1 MVVIKYRLI
10 NKTALLQLFAWASIM
25 ILYFLYLQ
33 VRWPDSSD
41 TLLLIHTL
49 IAFSFF
55 AIIIYGYYYFIYSR
69 YFKNALS
76 LKFILVCA
84 LFLLLSIAVR
94 IVTESEIVAA
104 LQFEGHIF
112 NYGKIQLL
120 YDTVTSSVAFAIAVL
135 FVYVNETL
143 KSQRREQEIVN
154 KQLKTELKL
163 LKAQVQPHF
172 LFNCLNSI
180 YADAYE
186 KAPEVA
192 GSIERLSGLMRYFA
206 HDNYQEKV
214 PMEREIQFL
223 KDYIALELERSHL
236 KHSLEFEVNCQKADI
251 LVPPMLFI
259 PLVENVFK
267 HSFYGSVISKKA
279 WIYLTAEHNVLI
291 FKVTSQVNEFR
302 KVEKLG
308 SGLRNLKERL
318 QIIYPD
324 SHRVS
329 AEFRGEF
336 FIAELTLPL

>member
-1 MVVIKYRLI
+1 MVIKYRVV

-25 ILYFLYLQ
+25 LLYFLYLQ
-33 VRWPDSSD
+33 VRWPDSSAV
-41 TLLLIHTL
+41 LLLIHTL

-55 AIIIYGYYYFIYSR
+55 ALIIYGYFYFIYSR
-69 YFKNALS
+69 YYKNSLS

-84 LFLLLSIAVR
+84 LFLLLSIATR
-94 IVTESEIVAA
+94 IVAESEILAA
-104 LQFEGHIF
+104 FRFEDHIF

-120 YDTVTSSVAFAIAVL
+120 YDTVTSFVAFAIAVL

-143 KSQRREQEIVN
+143 KSQRREQEVIN

-186 KAPEVA
+186 KAPDVA
-192 GSIERLSGLMRYFA
+192 VSIERLSGLMRYFA
-206 HDNYQEKV
+206 HDNYQDKV
-214 PMEREIQFL
+214 PLEREIQFL
-223 KDYIALELERSHL
+223 KDYIALELDRSHL
-236 KHSLEFEVNCQKADI
+236 KHSLEFEVSCQKEDI

-267 HSFYGSVISKKA
+267 HSFYSSPRPKSA
-279 WIYLTAEHNVLI
+279 WIHLTAAPDALS
-291 FKVTSQVNEFR
+291 FKVTSQINEPG
-302 KVEKLG
+302 KAGPMG

-324 SHRVS
+324 SHRFI
-329 AEFRGEF
+329 AEARGGF

>member
-1 MVVIKYRLI
+1 MVVKKNRVV

-33 VRWPDSSD
+33 VRWPDSSGV
-41 TLLLIHTL
+41 LLLIHTL

-55 AIIIYGYYYFIYSR
+55 AIIIYGYYYFIYAR
-69 YFKNALS
+69 YYKNVLS
-76 LKFILVCA
+76 LKFFLLCA
-84 LFLLLSIAVR
+84 LFLLLSIAAR
-94 IVTESEIVAA
+94 IVAESELLATFR
-104 LQFEGHIF
+104 FEDHIF

-143 KSQRREQEIVN
+143 KSQRREQEIIN
-154 KQLKTELKL
+154 KQLKTELML

-192 GSIERLSGLMRYFA
+192 VSIERLSGLMRYFA
-206 HDNYQEKV
+206 HDNYQDKV
-214 PMEREIQFL
+214 PLAREILFL
-223 KDYIALELERSHL
+223 KDYIALELDRSHL
-236 KHSLEFEVNCQKADI
+236 KHSLEFEVHCPKEEI
-251 LVPPMLFI
+251 MVPPMLLI
-259 PLVENVFK
+259 PFVENVFK
-267 HSFYGSVISKKA
+267 HSFYGSVSPKKA
-279 WIYLTAEHNVLI
+279 WIHLTVAQDILS
-291 FKVTSQVNEFR
+291 FKVTSPLNKSGNVAH
-302 KVEKLG
+302 LG

-324 SHRVS
+324 AHR
-329 AEFRGEF
+329 F
-336 FIAELTLPL
+336 